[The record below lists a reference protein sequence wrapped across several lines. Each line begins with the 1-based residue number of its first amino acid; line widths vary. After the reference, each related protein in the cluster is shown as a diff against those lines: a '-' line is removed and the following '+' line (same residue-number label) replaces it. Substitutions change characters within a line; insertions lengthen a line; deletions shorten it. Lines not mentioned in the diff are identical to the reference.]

1 MRIVIHAGIVAG
13 ALFLL
18 LGLPVIHS
26 GYLQKMAGAD
36 VISSASVIIDQPSG
50 AYVVLIN
57 KEMHK
62 DAEKLSVWET
72 FFRGGEID
80 FIFEDINC
88 AVADSDPSGLLLA
101 QSFQS
106 RLPENQMEISVE
118 DMTLILSKASCGRY
132 DVILISKEIY
142 DAWNAD
148 AVFREI
154 GADMIRSE
162 GI

>member
-1 MRIVIHAGIVAG
+1 MKFFDHVCIVAG
-13 ALFLL
+13 VLFLI
-18 LGLPVIHS
+18 LGIPVIHS
-26 GYLQKMAGAD
+26 GYLQKVTGAD

-57 KEMHK
+57 PERHR

-72 FFRGGEID
+72 FFRGEEID

-88 AVADSDPSGLLLA
+88 AVADSDPSGLELA
-101 QSFQS
+101 RSFQS
-106 RLPENQMEISVE
+106 RLPENQMGISVE

-142 DAWNAD
+142 EVWNAD
-148 AVFREI
+148 AVFSGI

>member
-1 MRIVIHAGIVAG
+1 MKFVDHVCIVIGV
-13 ALFLL
+13 LFLI
-18 LGLPVIHS
+18 LGIPVIHS
-26 GYLQKMAGAD
+26 GYLQKVTGAD

-57 KEMHK
+57 KEQHIDM
-62 DAEKLSVWET
+62 EKLSVWET

-80 FIFEDINC
+80 FIFEDIHC
-88 AVADSDPSGLLLA
+88 AVADSDPSGLELA
-101 QSFQS
+101 KSFQS
-106 RLPENQMEISVE
+106 RLPENQMGISIE
-118 DMTLILSKASCGRY
+118 DMTLLLSKAVCGRY

-148 AVFREI
+148 AVFSET
-154 GADMIRSE
+154 GADIIRSE